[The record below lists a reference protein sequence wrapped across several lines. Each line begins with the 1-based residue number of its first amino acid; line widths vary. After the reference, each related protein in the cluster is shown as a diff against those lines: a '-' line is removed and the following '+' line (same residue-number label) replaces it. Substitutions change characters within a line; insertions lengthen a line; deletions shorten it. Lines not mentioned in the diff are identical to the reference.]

1 MRLLDI
7 LPSENTD
14 LFDEGLRNMLIAH
27 FPWIKE
33 NNYYDATPVS
43 AVTTEIY
50 RGDFH
55 GLLKSLGVAPANWQL
70 FTLFNGY
77 KCSTDFKGLG
87 DDIVLLPQLRYIS
100 QLTDI
105 YQTKI

>member
-1 MRLLDI
+1 LSRAANSADF
-7 LPSENTD
+7 S
-14 LFDEGLRNMLIAH
+14 GLMVGEA
-27 FPWIKE
+27 
-33 NNYYDATPVS
+33 
-43 AVTTEIY
+43 EIY

-105 YQTKI
+105 YQTKM

>member
-1 MRLLDI
+1 
-7 LPSENTD
+7 
-14 LFDEGLRNMLIAH
+14 
-27 FPWIKE
+27 
-33 NNYYDATPVS
+33 
-43 AVTTEIY
+43 
-50 RGDFH
+50 
-55 GLLKSLGVAPANWQL
+55 LKSLGVTPANWQL

-105 YQTKI
+105 YQTKM